1 MAIREGDPLPSGTLH
16 RLGDD
21 GAPKPLSIDEYFA
34 GKRVVLFAVPG
45 AFTQT
50 CSARHLPSFVKHA
63 DAIKA
68 KGIDEIVCIAVNDA
82 GVMDA
87 WGKAK
92 DERRSITML
101 SDGNADFTTA
111 VGMEIDRRA
120 SGMGLRSKRYAM
132 VVDDG
137 VIKKLNL
144 EPDGSYGVSSAEA
157 ILKDL

>member
-1 MAIREGDPLPSGTLH
+1 MAIKEGDPLPSETLH

-21 GAPKPLSIDEYFA
+21 GAPKPLSTDEYFA

-50 CSARHLPSFVKHA
+50 CSARHLPGFVNHA

-68 KGIDEIVCIAVNDA
+68 KGVDEIVCIAVNDA
-82 GVMDA
+82 AVMDA
-87 WGKAK
+87 WSKAQ
-92 DERRSITML
+92 DERRSVTML

-120 SGMGLRSKRYAM
+120 SGMGVRSKRYAM

-137 VIKKLNL
+137 VIKRLNL
-144 EPDGSYGVSSAEA
+144 EPDGSYGISSAET
-157 ILKDL
+157 ILKNL